1 MRPRVWAALQVVL
14 INLSIPDSPS
24 EYLPFRREPTGLSS
38 YNNLSHA
45 FNDASFWSARPTRI
59 WRPQKRFHFKK
70 IIFNVNFANFQQ
82 HFFFFFFFFWTM
94 CLSDILFFID
104 AMILLETFFS
114 VSCKDYLISNK
125 ISGRKL
131 YWVSVS
137 PDETSVKPVIKVCPW
152 SVTTSYIP

>member
-1 MRPRVWAALQVVL
+1 MPLMMLHFGQQDQL
-14 INLSIPDSPS
+14 GYEDHKKDFTLKKLFLMSI
-24 EYLPFRREPTGLSS
+24 LP
-38 YNNLSHA
+38 
-45 FNDASFWSARPTRI
+45 
-59 WRPQKRFHFKK
+59 
-70 IIFNVNFANFQQ
+70 IFNNIWQNRCTIILKNTTN
-82 HFFFFFFFFWTM
+82 FFFFFFFWTM